1 MVVYIDTITCTFY
14 ETEGKTLQNT
24 IDWKSKRHFPGIF
37 IDTETH
43 INNDVSRDI
52 STNPLHAGLQPS
64 ISTAHLSAHP
74 NTAGLQPS
82 ISTGHPSNH
91 PNSNV
96 GTPEDRSTRVLKRN
110 WTPLMRLWTVSKWT
124 CYKLR
129 W

>member
-1 MVVYIDTITCTFY
+1 MVVYIDTITCTFF
-14 ETEGKTLQNT
+14 ETEGETLQNT
-24 IDWKSKRHFPGIF
+24 IDWKSKRHFQGIF
-37 IDTETH
+37 IDTETN

-82 ISTGHPSNH
+82 ISTGHPSGH

-96 GTPEDRSTRVLKRN
+96 GTPDDGSTRVL
-110 WTPLMRLWTVSKWT
+110 
-124 CYKLR
+124 
-129 W
+129 